1 MIAKEAQMDAL
12 ETVLHRLERLETLEA
27 TRSCL
32 YRYAEGVDGRD
43 WGLLASAFA
52 EDAVLAMP
60 GSQVVG
66 RDAIVE
72 GLRGML
78 PPEFVTRHLVVNPRV
93 DYVAEGR
100 ARAHSTIYY
109 AHEGSG
115 FEATGWGDYVDE
127 VAVVDGVG
135 LITRK
140 EFVPA
145 QHLPGSLARA
155 NTRLAELETAELA
168 REASWRY
175 ATAID
180 TLDFIL
186 LESVFTEDAVLVT
199 RKGPREG
206 RDAIIE
212 YYRTALTDPVT
223 RRHFL
228 VNQKVTSSGPGTA
241 LLESY
246 FLYTFAGADTSIL
259 GWGSYID
266 RVRVIDGVGYIE
278 EKRISVDVH
287 SDVRE
292 GWAT

>member
-1 MIAKEAQMDAL
+1 MDAL
-12 ETVLHRLERLETLEA
+12 ETALRRLERLETLEA
-27 TRSCL
+27 ARSCL

-43 WGLLASAFA
+43 WSLLASAFA
-52 EDAVLAMP
+52 EDAVLVMP
-60 GSQVVG
+60 GSEVVG
-66 RDAIVE
+66 RDAIVD

-93 DYVAEGR
+93 DYVGEGR
-100 ARAHSTIYY
+100 ARVHSTIYY

-127 VAVVDGVG
+127 VAVLDGVG

-145 QHLPGSLARA
+145 QHLPGSHARA
-155 NTRLAELETAELA
+155 QARLDALETAELA

-175 ATAID
+175 ATAVD
-180 TLDFIL
+180 ALDFDL
-186 LESVFTEDAVLVT
+186 LASAFTEDAVLVT

-206 RDAIIE
+206 RDAVIE
-212 YYRTALTDPVT
+212 YYRTALADPVA
-223 RRHFL
+223 RKHFL
-228 VNQKVTSSGPGTA
+228 VNQKVTSSGPDTA

-246 FLYTFAGADTSIL
+246 FLYTYAGADTAIL
-259 GWGSYID
+259 GWGNYVD

-278 EKRISVDVH
+278 EKRISIDVH
-287 SDVRE
+287 SDIRE

>member
-1 MIAKEAQMDAL
+1 MDAL
-12 ETVLHRLERLETLEA
+12 ETALRRLERLETLEA
-27 TRSCL
+27 ARSCL

-43 WGLLASAFA
+43 WSLLASAFA
-52 EDAVLAMP
+52 EDAVLVMP
-60 GSQVVG
+60 GSEVVG
-66 RDAIVE
+66 RDAIVD

-93 DYVAEGR
+93 EYVGEGR
-100 ARAHSTIYY
+100 ARVHSTIYY

-127 VAVVDGVG
+127 VAVLDGVG

-145 QHLPGSLARA
+145 QHLPGSHARA
-155 NTRLAELETAELA
+155 QARLDALETAELA

-175 ATAID
+175 ATAVD
-180 TLDFIL
+180 ALDFDL
-186 LESVFTEDAVLVT
+186 LASAFTEDAVLVT

-206 RDAIIE
+206 RDAVIE
-212 YYRTALTDPVT
+212 YYRTALADPVA
-223 RRHFL
+223 RKHFL
-228 VNQKVTSSGPGTA
+228 VNQKVTSSGPDTA

-246 FLYTFAGADTSIL
+246 FLYTYAGADTAIL
-259 GWGSYID
+259 GWGNYID

-278 EKRISVDVH
+278 EKRISIDVH
-287 SDVRE
+287 ADIRE